1 MKSMSLIVKICGLS
15 TRETLDVAL
24 DAGADMVGFVF
35 FPPSPR
41 HLSLEMA
48 RELGKQAR
56 RRASK
61 VALTVDADDATLS
74 NIVETLQP
82 DLLQLHGK
90 ETVARLRDIK
100 QKFGLPVMKAIAV
113 ETVADLAGLPGY
125 ADVAD
130 RILFDARA
138 PKEATRP
145 GGLGAVFDWHVLE
158 QLELKLPFMVSGG
171 LHAENVAEAV
181 RVTRAG
187 GVDVSSG
194 VECTPGHKDPEMIRA
209 FIRTARATDPTS
221 PLPVYGERSDRSCD
235 PGEGEPQRSPL
246 SPNLP
251 QEPLTPTLPERAS
264 LVSPPQ
270 ERGEGAETTAR
281 RAQQKS

>member
-1 MKSMSLIVKICGLS
+1 MSLLVKICGLS

-24 DAGADMVGFVF
+24 EAGADMVGFVF

-41 HLSLEMA
+41 HLSLEAA

-56 RRASK
+56 GRAAK

-100 QKFGLPVMKAIAV
+100 AKFALPVMKVIAV
-113 ETVADLAGLPGY
+113 ETAADLAVLPGF
-125 ADVAD
+125 AGVAD
-130 RILFDARA
+130 RILFDARP
-138 PKEATRP
+138 PKDATRP
-145 GGLGAVFDWHVLE
+145 GGLGAVFDWQLLSK
-158 QLELKLPFMVSGG
+158 LELKLPYMVSGG
-171 LHAENVAEAV
+171 LTPDNVAEAV

-194 VECTPGHKDPEMIRA
+194 VETAPGIKDPEMIRQ
-209 FIRTARATDPTS
+209 FIRAARATEE
-221 PLPVYGERSDRSCD
+221 LMVR
-235 PGEGEPQRSPL
+235 
-246 SPNLP
+246 
-251 QEPLTPTLPERAS
+251 
-264 LVSPPQ
+264 
-270 ERGEGAETTAR
+270 
-281 RAQQKS
+281 